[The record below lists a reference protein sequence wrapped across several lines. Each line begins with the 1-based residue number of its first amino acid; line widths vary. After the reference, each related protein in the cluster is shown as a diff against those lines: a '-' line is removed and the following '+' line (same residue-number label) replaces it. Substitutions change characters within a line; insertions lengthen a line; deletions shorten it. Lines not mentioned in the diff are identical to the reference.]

1 MGLGNELYCLY
12 KLLYWQTAS
21 PSKHP
26 ANYTHT
32 HTQPDTRLGMIYGHI
47 QSLQSSAWRRG
58 SSLNLA
64 LIAAVAASATMWQEG
79 GTATL

>member
-1 MGLGNELYCLY
+1 MNYIVYTNYFIGRQRR
-12 KLLYWQTAS
+12 LLNTRQIT
-21 PSKHP
+21 HR
-26 ANYTHT
+26 HT
-32 HTQPDTRLGMIYGHI
+32 HTDTRLCVSEWSMIYGHI

-79 GTATL
+79 ATAVL